1 MSFGFFRSL
10 WEVVSDRVRDALGW
24 SEPVCTLEEALAESR
39 RKFPDPVADAE
50 HELYMRGILGQ
61 RKHDA

>member
-1 MSFGFFRSL
+1 MSFRFFRSL
-10 WEVVSDRVRDALGW
+10 WIVVSDRVRDALGL
-24 SEPVCTLEEALAESR
+24 SEPDCTWEEAFAEAR

-61 RKHDA
+61 RKYDA